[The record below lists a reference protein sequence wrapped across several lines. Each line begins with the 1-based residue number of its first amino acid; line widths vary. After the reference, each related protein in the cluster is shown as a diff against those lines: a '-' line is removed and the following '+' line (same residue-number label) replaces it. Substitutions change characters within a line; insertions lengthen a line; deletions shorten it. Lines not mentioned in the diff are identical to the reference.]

1 MTIKEIHETFRDIRE
16 LRKKAQEKED
26 GLIETLV
33 SDGKLSA
40 IEAIMVKIPGFSG
53 DNMAEAFVM
62 GILSKKENSD

>member
-1 MTIKEIHETFRDIRE
+1 MTIKEIQEAFREIRE

-26 GLIETLV
+26 DLIETLV

-53 DNMAEAFVM
+53 DNMTEALVM
-62 GILSKKENSD
+62 GILLKKENSD

>member
-1 MTIKEIHETFRDIRE
+1 MTIKEIQETFRDIRE

-26 GLIETLV
+26 DLIETLV

-40 IEAIMVKIPGFSG
+40 VEAILVKIPGFGG

-62 GILSKKENSD
+62 GILLKKENPD

>member
-1 MTIKEIHETFRDIRE
+1 MTIKEIQETFQEIRE

-40 IEAIMVKIPGFSG
+40 VEAILVKIP
-53 DNMAEAFVM
+53 N
-62 GILSKKENSD
+62 N

>member
-1 MTIKEIHETFRDIRE
+1 MTIKEIQETFQEIRE

-40 IEAIMVKIPGFSG
+40 VEAILVKIPGFSG
-53 DNMAEAFVM
+53 DNMTEAFVM
-62 GILSKKENSD
+62 GILSKKENPD